1 MDVSAFC
8 SAQIFGFVFGKVFNS
23 KPTIHYTID
32 VSFSNNCSAHLL
44 GETSLNGLFA
54 GEWDSKTLKNRDFGP
69 PQAKKYRNFGDFV
82 SKKMGILTML
92 VINPPLVSQHLKTRG
107 GVKIKI
113 RTDPLLV
120 LRSNSV
126 ESSRRD

>member
-82 SKKMGILTML
+82 PGKIGYFDQVSN
-92 VINPPLVSQHLKTRG
+92 NPPLFRN
-107 GVKIKI
+107 I
-113 RTDPLLV
+113 
-120 LRSNSV
+120 
-126 ESSRRD
+126 

>member
-1 MDVSAFC
+1 M
-8 SAQIFGFVFGKVFNS
+8 FNS

-44 GETSLNGLFA
+44 GETSLNELFA
-54 GEWDSKTLKNRDFGP
+54 GEWDSKTLKIIDFGP

-82 SKKMGILTML
+82 SKKIGILTML

-113 RTDPLLV
+113 RTDP
-120 LRSNSV
+120 
-126 ESSRRD
+126 SRRRDDRAPRSTED

>member
-44 GETSLNGLFA
+44 RETSLSELFA
-54 GEWDSKTLKNRDFGP
+54 GEEDSKTSKNGDFGP
-69 PQAKKYRNFGDFV
+69 PQAKKYRNFSDFV
-82 SKKMGILTML
+82 SKKSWYFDK
-92 VINPPLVSQHLKTRG
+92 VS
-107 GVKIKI
+107 
-113 RTDPLLV
+113 
-120 LRSNSV
+120 N
-126 ESSRRD
+126 

>member
-1 MDVSAFC
+1 MVKKWRIANRPRIASGQLLINVSAFC

-44 GETSLNGLFA
+44 AETSLNELFA

-69 PQAKKYRNFGDFV
+69 PQAKKYRNFGDFF
-82 SKKMGILTML
+82 SKKIGILTML
-92 VINPPLVSQHLKTRG
+92 VITPPCFATSENKG
-107 GVKIKI
+107 G
-113 RTDPLLV
+113 
-120 LRSNSV
+120 
-126 ESSRRD
+126 